1 MKRRSSKL
9 KRTGTVK
16 TIVLLFI
23 TVVQLFPLYWM
34 FTFSLKSNREI
45 FGGNIVG
52 LPENWEWAN
61 YAKVFE
67 KAHLGRYLFNSTV
80 VTGLTIAFTLI
91 LSAMATYAIVR
102 LKWKLSKFVYFIFLT
117 GMMLSIHAVLLPL
130 FVNMKPVLDT
140 YWALIIPYV
149 AFAMPTAILL
159 MVGTLEA
166 LPKELEEAAFIDG
179 ANIYRVFW
187 QIIMPLLKPILSTVA
202 ILTFLS
208 AWNEMMLAIAFV
220 SGEKIQDDHRRSQR
234 HGGKIFYKMGTDGAG
249 LTIATIPTLFLYVFL
264 SKNIQK
270 SLAMGRSKDSKSR
283 KEEKT

>member
-149 AFAMPTAILL
+149 SFAMPTAILL

-220 SGEKIQDDHRRSQR
+220 SGEKYKTITVGVNDMV
-234 HGGKIFYKMGTDGAG
+234 GKYSTKWGLIGAG

-270 SLAMGRSKDSKSR
+270 SLAMGAVKG
-283 KEEKT
+283 

>member
-16 TIVLLFI
+16 TIVRVFI
-23 TVVQLFPLYWM
+23 TVVQLCPLYWM

-220 SGEKIQDDHRRSQR
+220 SGEKYKTITVGVNDMV
-234 HGGKIFYKMGTDGAG
+234 GKYSTKWGLIGAG

-270 SLAMGRSKDSKSR
+270 SLAMGAVKG
-283 KEEKT
+283 

>member
-117 GMMLSIHAVLLPL
+117 GMMLSIHAVLLPM

-220 SGEKIQDDHRRSQR
+220 SGEKYKTITVGVNDMV
-234 HGGKIFYKMGTDGAG
+234 GKYSTKWGLIGAG

-270 SLAMGRSKDSKSR
+270 SLAMGAVKG
-283 KEEKT
+283 

>member
-23 TVVQLFPLYWM
+23 TVVQQFPLYCM

-220 SGEKIQDDHRRSQR
+220 SGEKYKTITVGVNDMV
-234 HGGKIFYKMGTDGAG
+234 GKYSTKWGLIGAG

-270 SLAMGRSKDSKSR
+270 SLAMGAVKG
-283 KEEKT
+283 

>member
-1 MKRRSSKL
+1 MKKM
-9 KRTGTVK
+9 KAKGKKTGIVI
-16 TIVLLFI
+16 TILLI
-23 TVVQLFPLYWM
+23 AVTIIQLFPLYWM
-34 FTFSLKSNREI
+34 FTFSLKSNKEI

-52 LPENWEWAN
+52 FPENWEWDN
-61 YAKVFE
+61 YARVFE
-67 KAHLGRYLFNSTV
+67 KAHLGRYLFNSMV
-80 VTGLTIAFTLI
+80 VTGATILFTLV

-102 LKWKLSKFVYFIFLT
+102 LIWKLSKVVYFIFLT

-130 FVNMKPVLDT
+130 FVNMKPLLDT

-187 QIIMPLLKPILSTVA
+187 QIIMPLMKPILSTVA

-208 AWNEMMLAIAFV
+208 SWNEMMLAIAFV
-220 SGEKIQDDHRRSQR
+220 SGEKYKTITVGVNDMV
-234 HGGKIFYKMGTDGAG
+234 GKYSTKWGLIGAG
-249 LTIATIPTLFLYVFL
+249 LTIATIPTLVLYVFL

-270 SLAMGRSKDSKSR
+270 SLAMGAVKG
-283 KEEKT
+283 

>member
-1 MKRRSSKL
+1 MKSK
-9 KRTGTVK
+9 KAKMKKTGLIT
-16 TIVLLFI
+16 TILLLI
-23 TVVQLFPLYWM
+23 VTAVQLFPLYWM
-34 FTFSLKSNREI
+34 FTFSLKSNKEI
-45 FGGNIVG
+45 FGGNIIG
-52 LPENWEWAN
+52 FPEKWEWGN
-61 YAKVFE
+61 YVKIFE
-67 KAHLGRYLFNSTV
+67 RAHLGRYLFNSVV
-80 VTGLTIAFTLI
+80 VTGFTILFTLM

-102 LKWKLSKFVYFIFLT
+102 LIWKLSGVVYFIFLT

-130 FVNMKPVLDT
+130 FVNMKPLLDT

-187 QIIMPLLKPILSTVA
+187 QIIMPLMKPILSTVA

-208 AWNEMMLAIAFV
+208 SWNEMMLAIAFV
-220 SGEKIQDDHRRSQR
+220 SGEKYKTITVGVNDMV
-234 HGGKIFYKMGTDGAG
+234 GKYSTKWGLIGAG
-249 LTIATIPTLFLYVFL
+249 LTIATIPTLVLYVFL

-270 SLAMGRSKDSKSR
+270 SLAMGAVKG
-283 KEEKT
+283 

>member
-1 MKRRSSKL
+1 M
-9 KRTGTVK
+9 K

-220 SGEKIQDDHRRSQR
+220 SGEKYKTITVGVNDMV
-234 HGGKIFYKMGTDGAG
+234 GKYSTKWGLIGAG
-249 LTIATIPTLFLYVFL
+249 LTIATRPTLFLYVFL

-270 SLAMGRSKDSKSR
+270 SLAMGAVKG
-283 KEEKT
+283 

>member
-220 SGEKIQDDHRRSQR
+220 SGEKYKTITVGVNDMV
-234 HGGKIFYKMGTDGAG
+234 GKYSTKWGLIGAG

-270 SLAMGRSKDSKSR
+270 SLARGAVKG
-283 KEEKT
+283 

>member
-187 QIIMPLLKPILSTVA
+187 QIIMPVLKPILSTVA

-220 SGEKIQDDHRRSQR
+220 SGEKYKTITVGVNDMV
-234 HGGKIFYKMGTDGAG
+234 GKYSTKWGLIGAG

-264 SKNIQK
+264 SKNIQM
-270 SLAMGRSKDSKSR
+270 SLAMGAVKG
-283 KEEKT
+283 

>member
-67 KAHLGRYLFNSTV
+67 KAHLGRFLFNSTV

-220 SGEKIQDDHRRSQR
+220 SGEKYKTITVGVNDMV
-234 HGGKIFYKMGTDGAG
+234 GKYSTKWGLIGAG

-270 SLAMGRSKDSKSR
+270 SLAMGAVKG
-283 KEEKT
+283 

>member
-1 MKRRSSKL
+1 MKKRNSKL
-9 KRTGTVK
+9 KKTGTVK
-16 TIVLLFI
+16 TIILLFI
-23 TVVQLFPLYWM
+23 TVIQLFPLYWM

-52 LPENWEWAN
+52 LPENWEWEN
-61 YAKVFE
+61 YSKVFE
-67 KAHLGRYLFNSTV
+67 KAHLEKYLFNSTV
-80 VTGLTIAFTLI
+80 VTGLTILFTLI

-102 LKWKLSKFVYFIFLT
+102 LKWKLSKLVYFIFLT

-220 SGEKIQDDHRRSQR
+220 SGEKYKTITVGVNDMV
-234 HGGKIFYKMGTDGAG
+234 GKYSTKWGLIGAG

-270 SLAMGRSKDSKSR
+270 SLAMGAVKG
-283 KEEKT
+283 

>member
-23 TVVQLFPLYWM
+23 TVVQLFPLDWM

-220 SGEKIQDDHRRSQR
+220 SGEKYKTITVGVNDMV
-234 HGGKIFYKMGTDGAG
+234 GKYSTKWGLIGAG

-270 SLAMGRSKDSKSR
+270 SLAMGAVKG
-283 KEEKT
+283 

>member
-1 MKRRSSKL
+1 MKRRNSKR
-9 KRTGTVK
+9 KKTGTVK
-16 TIVLLFI
+16 TIILLFI
-23 TVVQLFPLYWM
+23 TVIQLFPLYWM

-52 LPENWEWAN
+52 LPENWEWEN
-61 YAKVFE
+61 YSKVFE

-102 LKWKLSKFVYFIFLT
+102 LKWKLSKLVYFIFLT

-159 MVGTLEA
+159 MVGTLES

-220 SGEKIQDDHRRSQR
+220 SGEKYKTITVGVNDMV
-234 HGGKIFYKMGTDGAG
+234 GKYSTKWGLIGAG

-270 SLAMGRSKDSKSR
+270 SLAMGAVKG
-283 KEEKT
+283 

>member
-23 TVVQLFPLYWM
+23 TVVQLLPLYWM

-220 SGEKIQDDHRRSQR
+220 SGEKYKTITVGVNDMV
-234 HGGKIFYKMGTDGAG
+234 GKYSTKWGLIGAG

-270 SLAMGRSKDSKSR
+270 SLAMGAVKG
-283 KEEKT
+283 

>member
-187 QIIMPLLKPILSTVA
+187 QIIMPVLKPILSTVA

-220 SGEKIQDDHRRSQR
+220 SGEKYKTITVGVNDMV
-234 HGGKIFYKMGTDGAG
+234 GKYSTKWGLIGAG

-270 SLAMGRSKDSKSR
+270 SLAMGAVKG
-283 KEEKT
+283 

>member
-1 MKRRSSKL
+1 MKKKKSSLNK
-9 KRTGTVK
+9 TGIIT
-16 TIVLLFI
+16 TIVLMII
-23 TVVQLFPLYWM
+23 TIIQLFPLYWM

-45 FGGNIVG
+45 FGGNIIG
-52 LPENWEWAN
+52 FPENWEWEN
-61 YAKVFE
+61 YLKVFE
-67 KAHLGRYLFNSTV
+67 KAHLGRYLFNSV
-80 VTGLTIAFTLI
+80 IVTGFTIVFTLV

-102 LKWKLSKFVYFIFLT
+102 LKWKLSKTVYFIFLT

-159 MVGTLEA
+159 MVGTLES

-179 ANIYRVFW
+179 ASIYRVFW

-208 AWNEMMLAIAFV
+208 VWNEMMLAIAFV
-220 SGEKIQDDHRRSQR
+220 SGEKYKTITVGINDMV
-234 HGGKIFYKMGTDGAG
+234 GKYSTKWGLIGAG
-249 LTIATIPTLFLYVFL
+249 LTVATIPTLVLYVFL

-270 SLAMGRSKDSKSR
+270 SLAMGAVKG
-283 KEEKT
+283 

>member
-117 GMMLSIHAVLLPL
+117 GMMLSIHAVLRPL

-220 SGEKIQDDHRRSQR
+220 SGEKYKTITVGVNDMV
-234 HGGKIFYKMGTDGAG
+234 GKYSTKWGLIGAG

-270 SLAMGRSKDSKSR
+270 SLAMGAVKG
-283 KEEKT
+283 

>member
-220 SGEKIQDDHRRSQR
+220 SGEKYKTITVGVNDMV
-234 HGGKIFYKMGTDGAG
+234 GKYSTKWGLIGAG

-270 SLAMGRSKDSKSR
+270 SLAMGAVKG
-283 KEEKT
+283 E

>member
-45 FGGNIVG
+45 LGGNIVG

-220 SGEKIQDDHRRSQR
+220 SGEKYKTITVGVNDMV
-234 HGGKIFYKMGTDGAG
+234 GKYSTKWGLIGAG

-270 SLAMGRSKDSKSR
+270 SLAMGAVKG
-283 KEEKT
+283 